1 MEKDRRLVEN
11 ANVDEIDL
19 SSVHHPELC
28 RAEVHI
34 RGSVRSFHEGDS
46 VTVGPT
52 PLSRL
57 VVSGA
62 VDGKDE
68 TQSIL
73 ILTIE
78 DMQAPVGD
86 VAH

>member
-1 MEKDRRLVEN
+1 M
-11 ANVDEIDL
+11 
-19 SSVHHPELC
+19 
-28 RAEVHI
+28 
-34 RGSVRSFHEGDS
+34 
-46 VTVGPT
+46 TVGPT

-86 VAH
+86 AAH